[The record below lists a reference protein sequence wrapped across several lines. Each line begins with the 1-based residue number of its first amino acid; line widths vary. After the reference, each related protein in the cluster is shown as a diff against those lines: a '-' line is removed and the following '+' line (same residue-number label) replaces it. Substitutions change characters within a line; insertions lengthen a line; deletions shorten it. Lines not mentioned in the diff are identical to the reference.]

1 MLAEHK
7 RYMKL
12 LIDGG
17 VSEDASMILAI
28 HREERQSKR
37 NWSHCPECFGFLMPC
52 SEKEMKLGASYRC
65 KGRGCS

>member
-28 HREERQSKR
+28 RREERQNTR
-37 NWSHCPECFGFLMPC
+37 NWSYCPKCCGFLLP
-52 SEKEMKLGASYRC
+52 SSQKEMKLGASYRC
-65 KGRGCS
+65 KGRGCV